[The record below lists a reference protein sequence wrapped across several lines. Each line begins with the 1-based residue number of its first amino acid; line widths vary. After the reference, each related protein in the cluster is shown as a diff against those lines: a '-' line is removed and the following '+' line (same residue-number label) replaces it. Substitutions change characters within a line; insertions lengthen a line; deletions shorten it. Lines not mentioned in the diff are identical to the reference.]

1 MRHLIKPPCPFKIKV
16 HPTHPQKYILKKKK
30 PPKLTEL
37 LHHQLARR
45 RVVEA
50 AGEVVAVPHEQFG
63 TGGDGLHRVEVDLHA
78 VLARRQVLLRRRVGR
93 VDVAHPVG
101 AALVQAV
108 DKVVELAVHVDLQ
121 QQQEEGRTG

>member
-1 MRHLIKPPCPFKIKV
+1 MPPLIPKICSFKKNE
-16 HPTHPQKYILKKKK
+16 
-30 PPKLTEL
+30 LTEL

-50 AGEVVAVPHEQFG
+50 AGEVVAVPHKQLCA
-63 TGGDGLHRVEVDLHA
+63 GGDGLHRVEVDLHA
-78 VLARRQVLLRRRVGR
+78 ILARRQVLLCRRVGR

-108 DKVVELAVHVDLQ
+108 DEVVELAVHVDLKQ
-121 QQQEEGRTG
+121 KEERTG